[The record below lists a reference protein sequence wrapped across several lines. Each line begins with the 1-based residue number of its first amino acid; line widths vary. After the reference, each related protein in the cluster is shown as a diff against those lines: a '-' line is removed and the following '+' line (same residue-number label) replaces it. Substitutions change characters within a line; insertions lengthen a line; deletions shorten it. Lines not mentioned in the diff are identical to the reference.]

1 MYGVI
6 TWKRKNHLSIRK
18 HFLEDAKQ
26 GVTYVTLKNTS
37 IEYESSTRSYSPN
50 HSYSLKG
57 YAGLEKMSFR
67 VRASDVEKNIRQII
81 SEDAPDILVIYY
93 PNTKKL
99 VQLQIELEDGSVLV
113 LPKGE
118 KRLERYVQ

>member
-1 MYGVI
+1 
-6 TWKRKNHLSIRK
+6 
-18 HFLEDAKQ
+18 
-26 GVTYVTLKNTS
+26 
-37 IEYESSTRSYSPN
+37 
-50 HSYSLKG
+50 
-57 YAGLEKMSFR
+57 MSFR